1 MCGAVRTCGQARA
14 QRNERSTH
22 VHPHA
27 CLCARHRPAHHAAA
41 HLALVPSGARQ
52 QRREVVFD
60 GGVGD
65 DTPHLP
71 TRVRAARVVV
81 VVAVGGGVCV
91 GGVSAEKRSAQR
103 RTAALDTTQQ
113 GPRPHAAWATPAPP
127 HASPPGRPPPPPPQ
141 AGAPTTSLSTHMGM
155 LSVIKQSC
163 VLQPCMAAER
173 GGPGSAVCARQ
184 VPAWLQPAATNS
196 NCNGIGHAHLLLL
209 LLFLHHEHTAP
220 TAAQLTE

>member
-1 MCGAVRTCGQARA
+1 MG
-14 QRNERSTH
+14 S
-22 VHPHA
+22 P
-27 CLCARHRPAHHAAA
+27 PAHWERCSYGECAAA
-41 HLALVPSGARQ
+41 
-52 QRREVVFD
+52 
-60 GGVGD
+60 GGWKG
-65 DTPHLP
+65 
-71 TRVRAARVVV
+71 TRGICSVCQAW
-81 VVAVGGGVCV
+81 GGG
-91 GGVSAEKRSAQR
+91 GG
-103 RTAALDTTQQ
+103 
-113 GPRPHAAWATPAPP
+113 H
-127 HASPPGRPPPPPPQ
+127 

>member
-1 MCGAVRTCGQARA
+1 VSAQQPVVGRGHGASAVY
-14 QRNERSTH
+14 
-22 VHPHA
+22 
-27 CLCARHRPAHHAAA
+27 ARH
-41 HLALVPSGARQ
+41 
-52 QRREVVFD
+52 
-60 GGVGD
+60 
-65 DTPHLP
+65 
-71 TRVRAARVVV
+71 
-81 VVAVGGGVCV
+81 GGG
-91 GGVSAEKRSAQR
+91 GGGGA
-103 RTAALDTTQQ
+103 
-113 GPRPHAAWATPAPP
+113 G
-127 HASPPGRPPPPPPQ
+127 PPQ